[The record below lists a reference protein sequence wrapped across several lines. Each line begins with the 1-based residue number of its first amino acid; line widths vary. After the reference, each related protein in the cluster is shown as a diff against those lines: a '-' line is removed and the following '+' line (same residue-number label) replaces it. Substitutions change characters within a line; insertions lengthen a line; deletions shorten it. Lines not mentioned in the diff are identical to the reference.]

1 MVKPLFVKEIRKI
14 GKPIKTFEPRIIN
27 PAICSKA
34 TIEKAK
40 AMLEGVVQ
48 QGTAKNLRN
57 ANFKIAGKTG
67 TAQIYNAKTGYKND
81 KQVSYQASFV
91 GYFPAKNPMYSLYSG
106 GKCAFK
112 KRVLRKPCCRTNI

>member
-1 MVKPLFVKEIRKI
+1 VSLTPLQILAFYNAVANDGKMVKPLFVKEIRKI
-14 GKPIKTFEPRIIN
+14 GKPIKTFSPVIIN

-57 ANFKIAGKTG
+57 ANFKIAGKF
-67 TAQIYNAKTGYKND
+67 QSKNTL
-81 KQVSYQASFV
+81 K
-91 GYFPAKNPMYSLYSG
+91 
-106 GKCAFK
+106 
-112 KRVLRKPCCRTNI
+112 